1 MSATWYKLK
10 SGAWGVKIRHDGK
23 PGEAVIV
30 TNKKGDE
37 KTVWLVARA
46 AKFDDA
52 QLWEVTADEPAP
64 THKTSKPEGW
74 SVRFTNL
81 GDYTLDEEPF

>member
-23 PGEAVIV
+23 PNEAVTV
-30 TNKKGDE
+30 VNKKGEE

-52 QLWEVTADEPAP
+52 QLWEVTSDEPETA
-64 THKTSKPEGW
+64 HK
-74 SVRFTNL
+74 
-81 GDYTLDEEPF
+81 TLDEEPF